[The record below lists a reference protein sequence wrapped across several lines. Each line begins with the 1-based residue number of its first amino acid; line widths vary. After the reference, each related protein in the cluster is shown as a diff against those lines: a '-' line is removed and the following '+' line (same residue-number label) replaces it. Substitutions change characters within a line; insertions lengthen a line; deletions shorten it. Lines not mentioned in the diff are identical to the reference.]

1 MAFMDNRELSQVS
14 STDLIKSC
22 MNNTGE
28 LKDLEGVSERW
39 DMLERVMILND
50 IDEIVS
56 DAIAHLIRFWNQ
68 VDKGVPISE
77 RKPIKLYID
86 SCGGSLVGALTIAD
100 SIRMSKTPVYTI
112 NMGAAYSGGLLVF
125 IAGHKRFGYKSC
137 SFLFHEGSTTI
148 GNVDA
153 GKFRNYASYYEKL
166 IQRMKGYILNYTKIT
181 EEEYKEIRND
191 DYWFFIEEAIEK
203 GICDEILEEFI

>member
-1 MAFMDNRELSQVS
+1 MAFMDNRELSQIS
-14 STDLIKSC
+14 PIDLVKVC
-22 MNNTGE
+22 MNNTNE
-28 LKDLEGVSERW
+28 IKDLDSISERW
-39 DMLERVMILND
+39 DILERVMLLND
-50 IDEIVS
+50 IDEAVA
-56 DAIAHLIRFWNQ
+56 DAISHLIRFWNRMDQ
-68 VDKGVPISE
+68 GVPIHE
-77 RKPIKLYID
+77 RKPIKIYID

-100 SIRMSKTPVYTI
+100 SIKMSDTPVYTI

-166 IQRMKGYILNYTKIT
+166 IQRMKGYILDCTKIT

-191 DYWFFIEEAIEK
+191 DYWFFIEEALDK